1 MNLGK
6 KGEAIAKTY
15 LENKG
20 YLIREENFR
29 TRYGEIDL
37 IAQDGDEIVFV
48 EVKTRGSTSHGLPC
62 EAVTI
67 KKQMKIKGV
76 ANYYLLVTGNLH
88 SNCRMDVIEILILDR
103 NIFLNQLSN
112 AF

>member
-6 KGEAIAKTY
+6 RGEAIAKAY
-15 LENKG
+15 LEKKG

-37 IAQDGDEIVFV
+37 IVQDGEEIVFV
-48 EVKTRGSTSHGLPC
+48 EVKTRCSLTRGLPC
-62 EAVTI
+62 ESVNQR
-67 KKQMKIKGV
+67 KQMKIKGV

-88 SNCRMDVIEILILDR
+88 CSCRMDVIEIVILDR
-103 NIFLNQLSN
+103 KVYLNQLCN